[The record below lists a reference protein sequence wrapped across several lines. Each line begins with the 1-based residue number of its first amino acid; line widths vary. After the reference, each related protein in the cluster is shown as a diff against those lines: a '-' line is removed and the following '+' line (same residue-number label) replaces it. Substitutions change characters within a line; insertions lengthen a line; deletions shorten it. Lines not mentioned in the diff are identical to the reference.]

1 MEAWQRTRDY
11 LFILRRELGVFET
24 KHIHVYE
31 ISMISNRQVETI
43 KRNQFRKHF
52 QERLE
57 HPWAARTPAQSR
69 VARGAPGCWVR
80 APSSRHAHRTSPV
93 TQRTPP
99 HIHTAYAILP
109 SRGFQIAPVT
119 FVGDKGKRCP
129 PRLSWGSSLPAPA
142 AVCGAANYRKERGR
156 KRAAAP
162 ARPTPTHPALRR
174 PRPHSAQDAPAR
186 PQGRVR
192 GNPAPVRP
200 SPRRVTVGSDGD
212 PHCDRSTPGRRPLPY
227 PRGTRDP
234 TQGSQAALGKQRR
247 LPGAQTS
254 SG

>member
-1 MEAWQRTRDY
+1 MNTPGQ
-11 LFILRRELGVFET
+11 LG
-24 KHIHVYE
+24 
-31 ISMISNRQVETI
+31 
-43 KRNQFRKHF
+43 
-52 QERLE
+52 
-57 HPWAARTPAQSR
+57 HPPRAEWPEGPP
-69 VARGAPGCWVR
+69 GAGCGRR
-80 APSSRHAHRTSPV
+80 APATPTGRHPLHNA
-93 TQRTPP
+93 PP
-99 HIHTAYAILP
+99 HTHTAYAILP

-129 PRLSWGSSLPAPA
+129 PSLSWGSSLPAPA
-142 AVCGAANYRKERGR
+142 VVCGAANYRKERGR